1 MKVKAANDKTLKVFK
16 SGNSLA
22 LRIPK
27 YLNLE
32 GVKELAI
39 KELSDTEITLSIP
52 KRSGEWDGL
61 LATLAK
67 FKNAEIKRGKQIPSE
82 REFGFD
88 K

>member
-1 MKVKAANDKTLKVFK
+1 MKVKAANDKILKVFK

-39 KELSDTEITLSIP
+39 KELAIP
-52 KRSGEWDGL
+52 K
-61 LATLAK
+61 
-67 FKNAEIKRGKQIPSE
+67 
-82 REFGFD
+82 
-88 K
+88 